1 MTKIAVLGA
10 SGQIA
15 KLAEN
20 LFLEDKNNE
29 LILFLRHPNKLDKK
43 DIDDQRERIVV
54 GDASKLDELA
64 PAIKGADI
72 VYANLAGSN
81 IEDQAKTVVKA
92 MDEDVLSV

>member
-29 LILFLRHPNKLDKK
+29 S
-43 DIDDQRERIVV
+43 RI
-54 GDASKLDELA
+54 
-64 PAIKGADI
+64 
-72 VYANLAGSN
+72 
-81 IEDQAKTVVKA
+81 
-92 MDEDVLSV
+92 

>member
-43 DIDDQRERIVV
+43 KISMINV
-54 GDASKLDELA
+54 
-64 PAIKGADI
+64 KG
-72 VYANLAGSN
+72 
-81 IEDQAKTVVKA
+81 
-92 MDEDVLSV
+92 LS